1 MITSVNIML
10 ETILSTTAN
19 WLVTNI
25 NPDGFTATAG
35 LLSTILLGLLILAL
49 EETDDKKKR
58 PVIRLALMRDF
69 FSYPLL
75 LFASI
80 LLLLPVFFWPT
91 EQSSGNR
98 PYSTLE
104 SSKIILSVISF
115 IVGVLFFFQLL
126 LRLGKWITNPL
137 SNYDVTAQSEAVL
150 KYFRR
155 LGNNEKALLSW
166 RAFWD
171 SLQAGANWGRGFQ
184 QQMLSAFLKG
194 HEVSAK
200 RDTHEITPTLPG
212 LDQNTLRLLA
222 ADDDS
227 FKILADW
234 YHKHINTILG
244 EMPDFQY
251 RLLIVFVRK
260 AATDDIWIAK
270 VFYESLAK
278 SIGDDIEK
286 MKKWLNLYGD
296 AYFTFDTYYQASNC
310 VYALPKSWL
319 IPRNGNAGS
328 VGELLLSTLFRPENI
343 RNMVIHQPDAL
354 AAATDNIYQLDQRLF
369 DGAAQWEAF
378 CCLHIFSAVSQMLF
392 YAPSDKRGQI
402 FYDILSTQGIPI
414 TTQFGFDEPRNDEAL
429 EAGAR
434 VYLRINGELSQNEI
448 DLWTHCFPQLTD
460 SPTDIQEPSAFY
472 ARTMAYLPR
481 LLKAYQR
488 VVNVFK
494 SQPLDN
500 RRISE

>member
-1 MITSVNIML
+1 MAITL

-69 FSYPLL
+69 FSYRLL
-75 LFASI
+75 LVAAI
-80 LLLLPVFFWPT
+80 LLLLPVFVWPI

-126 LRLGKWITNPL
+126 LRLGRWITNPL

-155 LGNNEKALLSW
+155 LGNNEKALSSW
-166 RAFWD
+166 RAYWD
-171 SLQAGANWGRGFQ
+171 SLLAGASWGRRFQ
-184 QQMLSAFLKG
+184 QQMLSAYLQG
-194 HEVSAK
+194 HEVSPK

-212 LDQNTLRLLA
+212 LDQHTLHLLV

-227 FKILADW
+227 LKILADW

-244 EMPDFQY
+244 EKPDSQY

-260 AATDDIWIAK
+260 AATDDIWIAE
-270 VFYESLAK
+270 VFIESLAK
-278 SIGDDIEK
+278 GIGDDIEK
-286 MKKWLNLYGD
+286 MEKWLNLYGD
-296 AYFTFDTYYQASNC
+296 AYFTFDTYYQAFKC
-310 VYALPKSWL
+310 VDALPKSWQ
-319 IPRNGNAGS
+319 IPGNGDEGS
-328 VGELLLSTLFRPENI
+328 IGELLLSTLFRPENI
-343 RNMVIHQPDAL
+343 RNMVI
-354 AAATDNIYQLDQRLF
+354 T
-369 DGAAQWEAF
+369 
-378 CCLHIFSAVSQMLF
+378 SA
-392 YAPSDKRGQI
+392 
-402 FYDILSTQGIPI
+402 
-414 TTQFGFDEPRNDEAL
+414 
-429 EAGAR
+429 
-434 VYLRINGELSQNEI
+434 
-448 DLWTHCFPQLTD
+448 
-460 SPTDIQEPSAFY
+460 
-472 ARTMAYLPR
+472 
-481 LLKAYQR
+481 
-488 VVNVFK
+488 
-494 SQPLDN
+494 
-500 RRISE
+500 

>member
-1 MITSVNIML
+1 MTEAITL

-49 EETDDKKKR
+49 EETDGKKKR

-69 FSYPLL
+69 FSYRLL
-75 LFASI
+75 LVAAI
-80 LLLLPVFFWPT
+80 LLLLPVFVWPI

-126 LRLGKWITNPL
+126 LRLGRWITNPL

-155 LGNNEKALLSW
+155 LGNNEKALSSW
-166 RAFWD
+166 RAYWD
-171 SLQAGANWGRGFQ
+171 SLQAGASWGRRFQ
-184 QQMLSAFLKG
+184 QQMLSAYLQG
-194 HEVSAK
+194 HEVSPK

-212 LDQNTLRLLA
+212 LDQHTLHLLV

-227 FKILADW
+227 LKILADW

-244 EMPDFQY
+244 EKHDSQY

-260 AATDDIWIAK
+260 AATDDIWIAE
-270 VFYESLAK
+270 VFIESLAK
-278 SIGDDIEK
+278 GIGDDIEK
-286 MKKWLNLYGD
+286 MEKWLNLYGD
-296 AYFTFDTYYQASNC
+296 AYFKFDTYYQASHC

-319 IPRNGNAGS
+319 IPGNGNEGS
-328 VGELLLSTLFRPENI
+328 IGELLLSTLFRPENI

-378 CCLHIFSAVSQMLF
+378 CCLHIFSSVSQMLF
-392 YAPSDKRGQI
+392 HAPSDKRGQI

-414 TTQFGFDEPRNDEAL
+414 TTQFGFDEPRNDQAL

-434 VYLRINGELSQNEI
+434 VYWRINGELSKNEI
-448 DLWTHCFPQLTD
+448 NLWTHGFPQLAD
-460 SPTDIQEPSAFY
+460 SQTDIQGPDAFY
-472 ARTMAYLPR
+472 AQTMEYMPR

-488 VVNVFK
+488 VAGVFK

-500 RRISE
+500 HRIPE

>member
-1 MITSVNIML
+1 MKAWRSPWK
-10 ETILSTTAN
+10 TILSTTAN

-69 FSYPLL
+69 FSLL

-104 SSKIILSVISF
+104 SSKIILPVISF

-184 QQMLSAFLKG
+184 QQMLSAFLQS
-194 HEVSAK
+194 HEISSK
-200 RDTHEITPTLPG
+200 SDTHKITPTLPG
-212 LDQNTLRLLA
+212 LDQHTFRFLV

-227 FKILADW
+227 LEMLADW
-234 YHKHINTILG
+234 YHKHINAILG
-244 EMPDFQY
+244 EKPNSQY
-251 RLLIVFVRK
+251 RSLIFFVRET
-260 AATDDIWIAK
+260 AADDIWIAE
-270 VFYESLAK
+270 VFFESLAK
-278 SIGDDIEK
+278 GIGDDTER
-286 MKKWLNLYGD
+286 MKKWLNLYGR
-296 AYFTFDTYYQASNC
+296 AYFMFDTYYQAFKC
-310 VYALPKSWL
+310 VNALPNSWQ
-319 IPRNGNAGS
+319 IPGNGNEGS
-328 VGELLLSTLFRPENI
+328 IGELLLSTLFNPGNI
-343 RNMVIHQPDAL
+343 RKIVIHQPDAL
-354 AAATDNIYQLDQRLF
+354 AAAEENIYKLDELLF
-369 DGAAQWEAF
+369 DGTAQWEAF
-378 CCLHIFSAVSQMLF
+378 CCLHIFSAVSQKLF
-392 YAPSDKRGQI
+392 SAPLDERCQI
-402 FYDILSTQGIPI
+402 FYDFLSEQGIPI
-414 TTQFGFDEPRNDEAL
+414 ATRFGLDHPRNDQAL

-448 DLWTHCFPQLTD
+448 DIWTHCFPQLTN
-460 SPTDIQEPSAFY
+460 SPTDIQGPSVFY
-472 ARTMAYLPR
+472 ARTMEYLPR

-500 RRISE
+500 HRISE

>member
-10 ETILSTTAN
+10 EPILSTTAN

-49 EETDDKKKR
+49 EETDNKKKR

-75 LFASI
+75 LLAAI
-80 LLLLPVFFWPT
+80 LLLFPVFVWPI
-91 EQSSGNR
+91 EQSSGSR
-98 PYSTLE
+98 PYSTLK
-104 SSKIILSVISF
+104 SSIIIFSVVSF
-115 IVGVLFFFQLL
+115 IVGLYIFFRLL

-137 SNYDVTAQSEAVL
+137 SYYDVTAQSEAVL

-155 LGNNEKALLSW
+155 LGNNEKALSSW
-166 RAFWD
+166 RVYWD
-171 SLQAGANWGRGFQ
+171 SLQAGASWGRGFQ
-184 QQMLSAFLKG
+184 QQMLSAYLQG
-194 HEVSAK
+194 HEVSPK

-278 SIGDDIEK
+278 GIGDDIEK

-319 IPRNGNAGS
+319 IPGNGNAGS
-328 VGELLLSTLFRPENI
+328 IGELLLSTLFRPEHI

-354 AAATDNIYQLDQRLF
+354 AAATDNIYQLYQRLF

-488 VVNVFK
+488 VV
-494 SQPLDN
+494 
-500 RRISE
+500 